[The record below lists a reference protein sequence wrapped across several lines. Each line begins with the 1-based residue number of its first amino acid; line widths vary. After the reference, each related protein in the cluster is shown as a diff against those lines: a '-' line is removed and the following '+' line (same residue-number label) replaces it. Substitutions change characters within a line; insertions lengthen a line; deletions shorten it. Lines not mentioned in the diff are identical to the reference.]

1 MLLPFFDPVYRHMDA
16 TMEVFKK
23 FIAIHFLCMSLPF
36 EVRFPKRK
44 KKKKKSTVENYP
56 ISKGLYMAWRM
67 GDIWSSEE
75 VPHLIFFFMEDILK
89 HL

>member
-1 MLLPFFDPVYRHMDA
+1 MDA